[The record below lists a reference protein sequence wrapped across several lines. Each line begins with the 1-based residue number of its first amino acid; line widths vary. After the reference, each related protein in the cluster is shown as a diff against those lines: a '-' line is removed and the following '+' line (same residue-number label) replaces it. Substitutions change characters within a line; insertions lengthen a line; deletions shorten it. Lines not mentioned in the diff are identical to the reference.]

1 MVTSTVDP
9 QASGI
14 GRDSTGESVC
24 CRAAAILVKSPYL
37 TLRTLRCN
45 YEEGKLTLQGEV
57 LSQAVGAICDQRHRV
72 PQQSHE
78 SDSCRAARNTRSGK
92 IAASSAAALLI
103 EEAIV

>member
-57 LSQAVGAICDQRHRV
+57 QTFYLKQLAQSVISDIACPNKVMNLIHVV
-72 PQQSHE
+72 PPGTRG
-78 SDSCRAARNTRSGK
+78 RAR
-92 IAASSAAALLI
+92 
-103 EEAIV
+103 